1 MGGCADQA
9 LQPSARIGGLA
20 LAPRRLCEVV
30 HISLGL
36 SWQVGFT
43 RLAAVNS
50 ARPGQARVAVPS
62 RSSSHQANKT
72 WMPGSADKFM
82 QSAQAWLR
90 AGYDCG
96 LKSQPMLRGSSATAT
111 HGRIA
116 DIFADRHRQSRDH
129 WREQYLVV
137 RPGHRGSVR
146 PARETRPRRPQ
157 PGRRDRSD
165 RSAAR
170 RVPMSEIRSQRR

>member
-1 MGGCADQA
+1 GSLRLGVSAAKSNDELICMAKSPGHWAVGADQA

-96 LKSQPMLRGSSATAT
+96 LQSLPMLRG
-111 HGRIA
+111 
-116 DIFADRHRQSRDH
+116 
-129 WREQYLVV
+129 
-137 RPGHRGSVR
+137 
-146 PARETRPRRPQ
+146 
-157 PGRRDRSD
+157 
-165 RSAAR
+165 
-170 RVPMSEIRSQRR
+170 